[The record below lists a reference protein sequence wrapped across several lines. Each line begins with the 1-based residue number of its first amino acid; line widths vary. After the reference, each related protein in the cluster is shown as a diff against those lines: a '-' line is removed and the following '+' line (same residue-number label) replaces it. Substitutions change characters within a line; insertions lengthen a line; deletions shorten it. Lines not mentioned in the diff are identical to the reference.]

1 MRFRNNPRAL
11 AVTAFLYA
19 AAAQAQTAAPGAV
32 KADAATELS
41 PVIVTGNPLG
51 SDLFEL
57 VSPVSVLGGQALFL
71 QRRSTLGET
80 LDQLPGVSSASFG
93 PNASRPVI
101 RGLDSDRIRILE
113 NGSGMFDASTLSPDH
128 AVALDPLVMERA
140 EVVRGAAALF
150 YGGSAVGGVVNVI
163 DNRIPQAPVNGVSG
177 RGEARFGGAEREKA
191 GAVLLEAGNGS
202 IALHADV
209 YKRDTDDLR
218 IKGFARSARL
228 RAQDP
233 QPTEAAGALPNSAAR
248 ADGGAIG
255 VSRTWGSGYVG
266 LSYSGFNSVYG
277 TVAEPEVT
285 IDMQSRRWDVA
296 GEARELGGL
305 ISGIKFK
312 LGNTDYKHT
321 ELDGGVP
328 ATEFR
333 NKGYDLRLEATHAA
347 IGALRGALGVQLADS
362 DFSAL
367 GAEAF
372 VPSTNTGSKALF
384 IFEELALGRLK
395 LTFGGRHERNE
406 VRNEGGGPTD
416 PNTGAPRF
424 DPPQTLG
431 FNGNSGALGA
441 VYSITP
447 GAALAVNAAYT
458 ERAPTF
464 YELFA
469 NGLHAATGAYE
480 VGNAAFGKEKSK
492 ALDVTLRMRSG
503 KHSGSIGVFYNRF
516 SNFIALFDSGN
527 TRAADGELNPA
538 EDPGNPGFTP
548 GGEEILPELAY
559 RAVPARFRGYE
570 AEGKFR
576 VMERGGTLDL
586 LLRADYVR
594 ADDRSTGQ
602 PLPRIAPLR
611 FGIGLDYRRD
621 KLAARLDATRVA
633 GQDRV
638 AAGELPTDGYTMVN
652 AALSYRIKLRNA
664 SLEAF
669 VRGVNLLNEEAR
681 NHVSFLKDIAPLGR
695 RSAQIGI
702 RGQF

>member
-1 MRFRNNPRAL
+1 MRFRSNPHAL
-11 AVTAFLYA
+11 AVTALLYVA
-19 AAAQAQTAAPGAV
+19 AAPAQTTGPGAA
-32 KADAATELS
+32 KTSAAVELS
-41 PVIVTGNPLG
+41 PVVVTGNPLG

-57 VSPVSVLGGQALFL
+57 VSPVSVLGGQELLL
-71 QRRSTLGET
+71 QRKSTLGET
-80 LDQLPGVSSASFG
+80 LNGLPGVSATSFG

-113 NGSGMFDASTLSPDH
+113 NGSGMLDASALSPDH
-128 AVALDPLVMERA
+128 AVALDPLVIERA

-163 DNRIPQAPVNGVSG
+163 DNRIPQAAINGVSG
-177 RGEARFGGAEREKA
+177 RAEARFGGAEREKA
-191 GAVLLEAGNGS
+191 GSAVFEAGNGG

-218 IKGFARSARL
+218 IKGFARSTRL

-233 QPTEAAGALPNSAAR
+233 QPLEAAGILPNSAAR
-248 ADGGAIG
+248 ADGGAVGI
-255 VSRTWGSGYVG
+255 SRTWSEGYVG

-285 IDMQSRRWDVA
+285 IDMQSSRWDVA
-296 GEARELGGL
+296 GEARELGGM
-305 ISGIKFK
+305 ITGVKFK
-312 LGNTDYKHT
+312 FGNTDYRHT
-321 ELDGGVP
+321 EFDGGTP

-372 VPSTNTGSKALF
+372 VPSTNTASKALF
-384 IFEELALGRLK
+384 FFEELALGRLK

-406 VRNEGGGPTD
+406 VRNDGGGPTD

-431 FNGNSGALGA
+431 FSGNSGAVGA
-441 VYSITP
+441 VYSFTP

-469 NGLHAATGAYE
+469 NGPHAATGAYE

-492 ALDVTLRMRSG
+492 SLDVTLRLKSG
-503 KHSGSIGVFYNRF
+503 RHSGSMGVFYNRF

-621 KLAARLDATRVA
+621 QLGARIDATRVA

>member
-1 MRFRNNPRAL
+1 MRLRSNPHAL
-11 AVTAFLYA
+11 AVTALLYA
-19 AAAQAQTAAPGAV
+19 AAAPAQTAGPGAA
-32 KADAATELS
+32 KTNAAVELS
-41 PVIVTGNPLG
+41 PVVVTGNPLG

-57 VSPVSVLGGQALFL
+57 VSPVSVLGGQELLL
-71 QRRSTLGET
+71 QRKSTLGET
-80 LDQLPGVSSASFG
+80 LNGLPGVSATSFG

-101 RGLDSDRIRILE
+101 RGLDSDRIRVLE
-113 NGSGMFDASTLSPDH
+113 NGSGMLDASALSPDH
-128 AVALDPLVMERA
+128 AVALDPLVIERA

-163 DNRIPQAPVNGVSG
+163 DNRIPQAAINGVTG
-177 RGEARFGGAEREKA
+177 RAEARFGGAEREKA
-191 GAVLLEAGNGS
+191 GSAVFEAGNGG

-233 QPTEAAGALPNSAAR
+233 QPVEAAGILPNSTAR
-248 ADGGAIG
+248 ADGGAVGI
-255 VSRTWGSGYVG
+255 SRTWGDGYVG

-277 TVAEPEVT
+277 TVAEPEVS

-296 GEARELGGL
+296 GEARELGGM
-305 ISGIKFK
+305 ITGIKFK
-312 LGNTDYKHT
+312 LGNTDYRHT
-321 ELDGGVP
+321 EFDGGVP

-333 NKGYDLRLEATHAA
+333 NKGYDLRLEASHAA
-347 IGALRGALGVQLADS
+347 IGALRGALGVQFADS

-372 VPSTNTGSKALF
+372 VPSTSTASKALF
-384 IFEELALGRLK
+384 FFEELALGRLK

-406 VRNEGGGPTD
+406 VRNDGGGPTD
-416 PNTGAPRF
+416 PNTGSPRF
-424 DPPQTLG
+424 DPLQTLG
-431 FNGNSGALGA
+431 FSGNSGAVGA
-441 VYSITP
+441 VYSFTP
-447 GAALAVNAAYT
+447 GAVLAVNAAYT

-464 YELFA
+464 YELLA
-469 NGLHAATGAYE
+469 NGPHAATGAYE
-480 VGNAAFGKEKSK
+480 VGNAVFGKEKSK
-492 ALDVTLRMRSG
+492 SLDVTLRLKSG
-503 KHSGSIGVFYNRF
+503 MHSGSMGMFYNRF

-527 TRAADGELNPA
+527 TRAADGEFNPA
-538 EDPGNPGFTP
+538 QDPGNPGFTP
-548 GGEEILPELAY
+548 GGKEILPELAY
-559 RAVPARFRGYE
+559 RAVPARLFGYE
-570 AEGKFR
+570 AEGRFR
-576 VMERGGTLDL
+576 VMERGGVLDL

-594 ADDRSTGQ
+594 AGDRSTGL

-621 KLAARLDATRVA
+621 KLTARLDATRVA

-652 AALSYRIKLRNA
+652 AAVGYRLRMRGM
-664 SLEAF
+664 SLETF

-681 NHVSFLKDIAPLGR
+681 NHMSFLKDIAPLGR